1 MTQRPLFAK
10 ATTFRRPVRTVNRW
24 GDPIRLWWLTDKSGK
39 VCEMTQ
45 ICGVKTTRTFK
56 AIVLNEHGE
65 YLISRHRRLRP
76 AQAALVRAVEPQ
88 TPKRRKVR
96 R

>member
-10 ATTFRRPVRTVNRW
+10 ATTFKRPRRVVNRF
-24 GDPIRLWWLTDKSGK
+24 GDTYRIWPLSDGSGK
-39 VCEMTQ
+39 VCEVTQ
-45 ICGVKTTRTFK
+45 IDGIKVPRSFK
-56 AIVLNEHGE
+56 AIVFNAAGE
-65 YLISRHRRLRP
+65 YLVSRHRKLRP